1 MTGPHRKLYQQV
13 AEALAARIA
22 AGTPGVGERL
32 PGERDLAEEFKVS
45 RPTIREA
52 MIALEMRGLV
62 EARHKSG
69 IYVMQAAVP
78 DRQFGDLDV
87 GAFELIEARL
97 AIEGEAAALAATAI
111 DDDGLARLDALLQAM
126 GDQTEQPDKVDVDRS
141 FHLLIA
147 EATGNSVIRNMVE
160 SLWDLR
166 ERSPLCMHMFAAARR
181 HHVAPRVDEHR
192 AIVDALAAHD
202 SKGARAAMRAH
213 LSRVVDDL
221 LEATRLEL
229 IQRAE
234 ADVDARRVLV
244 VRRAW
249 A

>member
-1 MTGPHRKLYQQV
+1 MKTAPRAHPVLGRGVLRHERVDDHGHQLPHDV
-13 AEALAARIA
+13 AVVAVDRHAVA
-22 AGTPGVGERL
+22 V
-32 PGERDLAEEFKVS
+32 DLHEDV
-45 RPTIREA
+45 
-52 MIALEMRGLV
+52 V
-62 EARHKSG
+62 
-69 IYVMQAAVP
+69 AV
-78 DRQFGDLDV
+78 
-87 GAFELIEARL
+87 
-97 AIEGEAAALAATAI
+97 AAL
-111 DDDGLARLDALLQAM
+111 RL
-126 GDQTEQPDKVDVDRS
+126 R
-141 FHLLIA
+141 LI
-147 EATGNSVIRNMVE
+147 
-160 SLWDLR
+160 
-166 ERSPLCMHMFAAARR
+166 AAARR